1 MKILILVRSLTA
13 GGEQRVASL
22 WATGFVNRGHDV
34 ALLLGCSKTL
44 QQSYNVPTNTRIYHL
59 YNIFAHYLYKSLG
72 IKWYYI
78 KGIKKIVTE
87 FNPDVIISLY
97 HPWTEWSK
105 IATQKSRILIVSTEH
120 TTFERPNSAK
130 MTSKTYKYKY
140 EDNKQFDYVTVLTE
154 ADKKCLQ
161 GHLDKVMVMP
171 NPLAY
176 NPASEIP
183 EKMNIILAVGQ
194 LHSWHSKGFDILI
207 KAWGGIAKHYP
218 DWRLEIAGGDRN
230 DSKAYL
236 QSIANE
242 YGIGGQIVFL
252 GFQNDMLPYYQ
263 RSSIFV
269 LSSRYEGFGMSLIEA
284 MSQGCACI
292 ACDYK
297 GRQSE
302 IITSK
307 TMGMT
312 CLPEDI
318 EALSM
323 ALSQMIENSIYRE
336 SIRKNAI
343 ERSKFYSLD
352 NVMKRWDDIFRKL
365 DNIS

>member
-1 MKILILVRSLTA
+1 MIPNPELPPRQKGI
-13 GGEQRVASL
+13 
-22 WATGFVNRGHDV
+22 
-34 ALLLGCSKTL
+34 
-44 QQSYNVPTNTRIYHL
+44 YN
-59 YNIFAHYLYKSLG
+59 KE
-72 IKWYYI
+72 YYI
-78 KGIKKIVTE
+78 NGLKKVINE
-87 FNPDVIISLY
+87 FRPDIIISLY

-105 IATQKSRILIVSTEH
+105 IVTQGLNIPIVSTEH
-120 TTFERPNSAK
+120 TTFERPDSAK
-130 MTSKTYKYKY
+130 MSPKTYRNKFVL
-140 EDNKQFDYVTVLTE
+140 NKQYDYVTVLTE
-154 ADKKCLQ
+154 ADKRCLQ
-161 GHLDKVMVMP
+161 GHLCKVMVMP

-176 NPASEIP
+176 PSVSEIP
-183 EKMNIILAVGQ
+183 PKENLILAVGQ
-194 LHSWHSKGFDILI
+194 LHSWHIKGFDILI
-207 KAWGGIAKHYP
+207 KAWGKICKQYP
-218 DWRLEIAGGDRN
+218 DWRLQIAGGDRN
-230 DSKAYL
+230 DSKSFL
-236 QSIANE
+236 QSMAE
-242 YGIGGQIVFL
+242 ACHAGGQVEFI
-252 GFQNDMLPYYQ
+252 GFHDNLQPIYQ
-263 RSSIFV
+263 RCSIFV
-269 LSSRYEGFGMSLIEA
+269 LSSRCEGFGMALIEA